1 MDFHEKTHAFLAA
14 KYYQYLTETFGDRGR
29 QAFTQATRYYGEQR
43 GRRMAQRAIRDGQ
56 SLTYETYCRYGE
68 WEPTEEMIQME
79 QQNQGYVEAFFPD
92 LVRIYTRCPWNAQF
106 REMGR
111 TDAGTAY
118 CRDLDSA
125 ICRGFNPELTFIV
138 ERSLNNGENCVHR
151 IVNAGISD
159 AAQLRNQR
167 RHLKPFAYHCAHLF
181 WAYRKIAVGIFGQ
194 AGEAVSQKVFSDFQS
209 QYGQDLAQVLLD
221 HENTDF
227 DLA

>member
-14 KYYQYLTETFGDRGR
+14 QYHQSLTEAFGGRGR

-56 SLTYETYCRYGE
+56 PLTYETYCRYGE
-68 WEPTEEMIQME
+68 WEPTEEMVRAE
-79 QQNQGYVEAFFPD
+79 QQNQGYVETYAPD

-111 TDAGTAY
+111 TDAGAAY

-138 ERSLNNGENCVHR
+138 ERSLNSGENCVHR

-159 AAQLRNQR
+159 ASQLRNQR
-167 RHLKPFAYHCAHLF
+167 RYLKSFEYHCAHLF
-181 WAYRKIAVGIFGQ
+181 WAYRKIAVGIFGRE
-194 AGEAVSQKVFSDFQS
+194 GEAVGREVLAAFQAR
-209 QYGQDLAQVLLD
+209 YGPDMARTLLD
-221 HENTDF
+221 YEKTDF